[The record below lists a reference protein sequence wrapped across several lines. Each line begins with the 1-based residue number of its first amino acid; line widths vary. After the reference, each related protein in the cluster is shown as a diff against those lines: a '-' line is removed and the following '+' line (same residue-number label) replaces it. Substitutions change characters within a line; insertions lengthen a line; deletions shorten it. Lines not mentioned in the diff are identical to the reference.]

1 MINKITE
8 NIKTKH
14 GTFCI
19 LSSDLYI
26 GNSLKKYGEYSEIE
40 LSIMTQ
46 FIKSEDYIFDIGSNI
61 GAFTIPFSKKVG
73 KLGKLRNPGKL
84 GKLGKPGKL
93 GKLGKPRKSR

>member
-73 KLGKLRNPGKL
+73 KLGKIYSFEPQKEIFKL
-84 GKLGKPGKL
+84 LQENIYY
-93 GKLGKPRKSR
+93 R